1 MSKEVIVTRAQD
13 PRDNLCDSC
22 KFEIPECEPGEGL
35 LEYGSGVGGDNVIA
49 CDKYERYIEEER
61 NAEA

>member
-22 KFEIPECEPGEGL
+22 KFEIPECEPKEGL

-49 CDKYERYIEEER
+49 CDKYERY
-61 NAEA
+61 